1 MTANEELD
9 GAVKQIRELCAQS
22 PYAQGKNFFDQSLSK
37 RQGGQVGD
45 RHFETLRR
53 AYQVVCRVAEGDY
66 SQLFGA
72 YMADEAGEEERVV
85 IKIVDDPAD
94 NDLLQN
100 ELRVLEYLQVH
111 PGSQQKHLP
120 VLVDRFVTG
129 GQGGEDECHGSV
141 LKYFDGLDILE
152 VRNRPKFA
160 KGMDPY
166 HVGWVLQRTLSAAGF
181 AHSCGVVHC
190 NIEPAHIMIRPRN
203 HGLCLVDWSYAAINP
218 LQTGDRYRVFNEIGY
233 SAPEIRDGA
242 KPHPSADLY
251 SIGKSMVAL
260 LGGNIAT
267 GEMPGAVD
275 ERFQKLIK
283 LMILEDPLARA
294 QDAWVMHQLLKPLRQ
309 EIWGE
314 HEFTPL
320 EV

>member
-1 MTANEELD
+1 MTANEELG
-9 GAVKQIRELCAQS
+9 GAVEQIRDLCAPA
-22 PYAQGKNFFDQSLSK
+22 PYEQGRSYFNSSLSK

-45 RHFETLRR
+45 RQFETLRH
-53 AYQVVCRVAEGDY
+53 AYQVVCRVAKGDY

-72 YMADEAGEEERVV
+72 YMANEAGQEERVV

-100 ELRVLEYLQVH
+100 ELRVLEHFQMH
-111 PGSQQKHLP
+111 TGNQRQHLP
-120 VLVDRFVTG
+120 DLVDRFVTN
-129 GQGGEDECHGSV
+129 GEEGECYGSV
-141 LKYFDGLDILE
+141 ISYFDGLDILE
-152 VRNRPKFA
+152 VRSRPKFID
-160 KGMDPY
+160 GMDAY
-166 HVGWVLQRTLSAAGF
+166 HVGWVLERALSAAGF

-218 LQTGDRYRVFNEIGY
+218 AQTGDRYRVFNEVGY
-233 SAPEIRDGA
+233 SPPEIRAGA
-242 KPHPSADLY
+242 VPHPSADIY

-260 LGGNIAT
+260 LGGDIST
-267 GEMPGAVD
+267 GKMPDSVD
-275 ERFQKLIK
+275 ERFQKLIR

-294 QDAWVMHQLLKPLRQ
+294 QDAWVLYHILRPLRR

-320 EV
+320 EI